1 MIVLAPHPPGYYSP
15 AAVPEG
21 DGKQLGQGSLPL
33 VRKRRDKP
41 ACSQLRE
48 GLEDSD
54 PFTVTADARPPPTWP
69 SCPSL
74 ESWRHHERP
83 RPGPPP
89 SAAASHRTQRPGH
102 LAAPRAQLQ
111 KPRWPSAPGSG
122 CQSGQLS
129 ARTEGSDPGHRTA
142 RAATGLEARIAARL
156 RPRPVSQTGHA
167 HFWPNTS
174 CPLLA
179 KQQAPPPARQS
190 ARPHPRAVDQ
200 PRPNQLA
207 S

>member
-1 MIVLAPHPPGYYSP
+1 MS
-15 AAVPEG
+15 
-21 DGKQLGQGSLPL
+21 
-33 VRKRRDKP
+33 
-41 ACSQLRE
+41 
-48 GLEDSD
+48 
-54 PFTVTADARPPPTWP
+54 ADARPPPTWP

-102 LAAPRAQLQ
+102 LAAPQAQLQ

-142 RAATGLEARIAARL
+142 RAATGLEARIAAE
-156 RPRPVSQTGHA
+156 A
-167 HFWPNTS
+167 
-174 CPLLA
+174 
-179 KQQAPPPARQS
+179 QAPPPAGQPDR
-190 ARPHPRAVDQ
+190 
-200 PRPNQLA
+200 PRPFLA
-207 S
+207 KQALPTAGQAAGPAPQAVSRPGPTPEL